1 MPKKDKEKLEPLI
14 FRIYDTNGDGVVD
27 FVELMVVLHCLQEGT
42 PEEVLG
48 NLFRVFDLDND
59 GSISRF
65 SLVTAMLT
73 MFGIENTIYLIKEV
87 SLVSKNR

>member
-65 SLVTAMLT
+65 RLVAT
-73 MFGIENTIYLIKEV
+73 MFDDVRNRKYNIINQRSQFG
-87 SLVSKNR
+87 KNC